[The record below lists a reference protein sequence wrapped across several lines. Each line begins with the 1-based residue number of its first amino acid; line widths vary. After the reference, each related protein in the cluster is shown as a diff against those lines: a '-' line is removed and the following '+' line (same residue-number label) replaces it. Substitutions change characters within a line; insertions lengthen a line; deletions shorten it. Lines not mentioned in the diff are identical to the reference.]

1 MGDPAKEAGVE
12 IGGQRFRLVF
22 TIGARRRLETH
33 FGKKLPEIMRQFME
47 TTDDLEILIPAL
59 WAFMQKHHADTALED
74 VEALCDDLDHGDIDI
89 LMNAVADAIMREA
102 KVREAPGADPTKA
115 GKRKKAG
122 STTSAR
128 S

>member
-47 TTDDLEILIPAL
+47 STDDLETLIPAL
-59 WAFMQKHHADTALED
+59 WAFMQRHHADVSLED

-102 KVREAPGADPTKA
+102 KVQEAPSEGPTKA
-115 GKRKKAG
+115 GKRKKAD